1 MLIQGHGMK
10 ANLCVLLCATFLLP
24 LGCFRSPMDDA
35 EPRRPPIQAGADP
48 TNAPDALAASA
59 DAIADRAR
67 DSAPD
72 LPRDLP
78 IERRPEVGRD
88 GAGNRVCQPGENY
101 ILVLGTDENL
111 YRLYPDTLAT
121 VRIGQVRCGAPDQ
134 SLNSLTVSPRGPAY
148 ISNSDGELC
157 KVDLDTFEATPTTFN
172 ATAVS
177 NRQYG
182 MAVVPDHVPGGQTLY
197 IAVASTDE
205 STLARVDLA
214 SYAITTVGP
223 VVIRRDGG
231 AEARPHVELTAG
243 SNGELYG
250 FSIGPAQSLLLTID
264 PETGEA
270 IDVSQVPAGANNA
283 AFALVDWH
291 GTLYIFLGNGDD
303 SLGAFVFTYRK
314 GDTAVSSIATL
325 DVDILGAGVALCR

>member
-1 MLIQGHGMK
+1 MLIQGHGVK
-10 ANLCVLLCATFLLP
+10 ANLCVLLCSALLLA

-35 EPRRPPIQAGADP
+35 EPRRPAQAGTSP

-67 DSAPD
+67 DSGPD
-72 LPRDLP
+72 LPRDLGV
-78 IERRPEVGRD
+78 ERGPEVGRD
-88 GAGNRVCQPGENY
+88 AGNRVCLPGENY

-111 YRLYPDTLAT
+111 YRLYPDTLTT
-121 VRIGQVRCGAPDQ
+121 VRIGQVRCGTPDQ

-157 KVDLDTFEATPTTFN
+157 AVELDTFASRPTTFN

-182 MAVVPDHVPGGQTLY
+182 MAVVPDDVPGGQTLY
-197 IAVASTDE
+197 IAVASTSE

-264 PETGEA
+264 PKTGEA

-314 GDTAVSSIATL
+314 GDTAVSNIGTL